1 MRIAVLGTGAMGAGM
16 VSSLRRGGF
25 EVTAWNRTRA
35 RAEPLG
41 AVGAMV
47 ADDAVDAV
55 DGAEI
60 VITMLYDADSVL
72 EVMADVLPAMADGA
86 VWVQSSTV
94 GQEGTRRAADLA
106 LTHGVAFVDAPV
118 LGTKA
123 PAEKGLLVVLAAG
136 DPHLRERLAPV
147 FAAMGGKTLWVA
159 DEPGPATDLKLVC
172 NAWVSSLTAAVGQ
185 SVALAGQLG
194 LDPRLFLDA
203 IGGGPVDSPYAQLKG
218 RAMIDGA
225 FDPQFELDGV
235 RKDVALIRAAA
246 AGSETSTV
254 LTEAVLT
261 CFDTASARGHG
272 GDDMAAV
279 VSAFRPA

>member
-16 VSSLRRGGF
+16 VSSLRRAGF
-25 EVTAWNRTRA
+25 EVAAWNRTRA
-35 RAEPLG
+35 RAEPLAG
-41 AVGAMV
+41 VGATV

-72 EVMADVLPAMADGA
+72 EVMADALPAMADGA

-106 LTHGVAFVDAPV
+106 LTHGVAFLDAPV
-118 LGTKA
+118 LGTKT

-147 FAAMGGKTLWVA
+147 FDAVGSKTLWVS
-159 DEPGPATDLKLVC
+159 DDPGPATDLKLVC
-172 NAWVSSLTAAVGQ
+172 NAWVGSLTAAIGQ
-185 SVALAGQLG
+185 SVALADQLG
-194 LDPRLFLDA
+194 LDPQLFLDS
-203 IGGGPVDSPYAQLKG
+203 ISGGPLDSAYAQLKG
-218 RAMIDGA
+218 GAMIEGA

-235 RKDVALIRAAA
+235 RKDLGLIRAAEV
-246 AGSETSTV
+246 GSQTSTV
-254 LTEAVLT
+254 LTEAALA